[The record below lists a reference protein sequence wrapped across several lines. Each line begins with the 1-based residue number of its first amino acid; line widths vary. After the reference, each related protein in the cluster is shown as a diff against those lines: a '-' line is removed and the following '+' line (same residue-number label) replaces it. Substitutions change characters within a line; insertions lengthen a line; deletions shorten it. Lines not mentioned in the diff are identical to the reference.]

1 MLFLDNT
8 NDSMNTATPIGI
20 LFPQIPINLLGTIN
34 DFEPHNLYS
43 LTVNTPLTSG
53 IALQGLTG
61 NLNVTV
67 LDNNGNLIASG
78 NNLGTSNEAFQAFF
92 PTSGQYFINVFQ
104 NTSGITSNYELAL
117 FPADVN
123 VNINT
128 INNSNDNPNT
138 PAFLGTLAPE
148 IPINQSAIINNLD
161 RVDNY
166 RIIAEQPLILG
177 VALEKSNNNIEIA
190 VLDSNRNLIVRGDK
204 SNILN
209 DAFTVSLSIP
219 GDYNITVFQSDIVGD
234 ESFSDYNLA
243 LFPRTPNDNS
253 FSNDNLALFPQ
264 TANVSL
270 DSSIDAT
277 DEVVRN
283 RENIA
288 FVFKEDY
295 LLNATPNTPIT
306 IDLISNNNGFD
317 PLLEVYQIPKD
328 SLLEPERRQIP
339 IAANDNGGNEINNVD
354 ARIGPGVEPDIL
366 GISSQL
372 TLSPEF
378 NYLLRVT
385 YIPEL
390 PFIGSFTLSASVDN
404 ASISLQKV
412 LFGNPVG
419 EEIIGAESSINSFE

>member
-209 DAFTVSLSIP
+209 DAFTVSLSTP

-243 LFPRTPNDNS
+243 LFPRTPNDN
-253 FSNDNLALFPQ
+253 LALFPQ
-264 TANVSL
+264 TVNASL

-283 RENIA
+283 RENTA

-295 LLNATPNTPIT
+295 LLNATPDTPIT

-385 YIPEL
+385 YIPVFL
-390 PFIGSFTLSASVDN
+390 GSFTLSASVDN
-404 ASISLQKV
+404 GSISLQKV

>member
-43 LTVNTPLTSG
+43 LRVNTPLTSG

-209 DAFTVSLSIP
+209 DAFTVSLSTP

-243 LFPRTPNDNS
+243 LFPRTPNDN
-253 FSNDNLALFPQ
+253 LALFPQ
-264 TANVSL
+264 TVNASL

-283 RENIA
+283 RENTA

-295 LLNATPNTPIT
+295 LLNATPDTPIT

-385 YIPEL
+385 YIPVFL
-390 PFIGSFTLSASVDN
+390 GSFTLSASVDN
-404 ASISLQKV
+404 GSISLQKV

>member
-1 MLFLDNT
+1 M
-8 NDSMNTATPIGI
+8 G
-20 LFPQIPINLLGTIN
+20 
-34 DFEPHNLYS
+34 
-43 LTVNTPLTSG
+43 
-53 IALQGLTG
+53 
-61 NLNVTV
+61 
-67 LDNNGNLIASG
+67 
-78 NNLGTSNEAFQAFF
+78 
-92 PTSGQYFINVFQ
+92 
-104 NTSGITSNYELAL
+104 
-117 FPADVN
+117 
-123 VNINT
+123 
-128 INNSNDNPNT
+128 
-138 PAFLGTLAPE
+138 
-148 IPINQSAIINNLD
+148 
-161 RVDNY
+161 
-166 RIIAEQPLILG
+166 
-177 VALEKSNNNIEIA
+177 
-190 VLDSNRNLIVRGDK
+190 
-204 SNILN
+204 
-209 DAFTVSLSIP
+209 
-219 GDYNITVFQSDIVGD
+219 
-234 ESFSDYNLA
+234 